1 MDMKRSGVLSRIIDP
16 YESCKENLKN
26 LGRCEVFP
34 YAISEKEEDVTFLAT
49 GMEDARIREDGIVD
63 KENAVKA
70 IALDEF

>member
-1 MDMKRSGVLSRIIDP
+1 M
-16 YESCKENLKN
+16 KN

-70 IALDEF
+70 IALDDF